1 MPAAIPKRTRFGY
14 DRAACSVAQ
23 STGFS
28 VAVAAK
34 VFAQI
39 RDLPRE
45 LLAALKAIEYGV
57 AEGVHSDK
65 SSAMRGKPSSALR
78 R

>member
-1 MPAAIPKRTRFGY
+1 
-14 DRAACSVAQ
+14 
-23 STGFS
+23 
-28 VAVAAK
+28 
-34 VFAQI
+34 
-39 RDLPRE
+39 